1 MQYAANA
8 AEASRKNLDLVT
20 DAYKRGTVSIIGLV
34 DAQNSA
40 LSAEINGVN
49 AVYDF
54 MINYFNLERVVGRFD
69 ILSDNRDK
77 EAWYQRIEKFFNR
90 SSPTEASE

>member
-1 MQYAANA
+1 
-8 AEASRKNLDLVT
+8 
-20 DAYKRGTVSIIGLV
+20 
-34 DAQNSA
+34 
-40 LSAEINGVN
+40 
-49 AVYDF
+49 

-77 EAWYQRIEKFFNR
+77 EAWYQRIETFFNR